1 MWPALWFLGN
11 DFGTAGWP
19 ACGETDLMELV
30 GTNPHLV
37 TGSIHWLEANGAEG
51 TLNNTYTL
59 PNGADYSQKQPA
71 RFTHGAN
78 GIPTKHVCRLCAGF
92 PVT

>member
-59 PNGADYSQKQPA
+59 PNG
-71 RFTHGAN
+71 
-78 GIPTKHVCRLCAGF
+78 V
-92 PVT
+92 